1 MIAIENEKKS
11 RRIARDPHHRSK
23 HEEKSHKILKKKKK
37 QKKLKKEQKRFEDLE
52 NRVENVK
59 HSQLESEPDFYSGEA
74 F

>member
-11 RRIARDPHHRSK
+11 RRIARDPHHRNK

-59 HSQLESEPDFYSGEA
+59 HSQLESEPDFYSGED